1 MFQPTELQTD
11 ILVIGGGIG
20 GCRAALRARQL
31 GCDVILTEKAVV
43 GRAGPMT
50 FVHSQFAPWRLTDEE
65 KLLWMREFVEASNY
79 LADQE
84 WLDVLLTEAPARI
97 DELVQ
102 LGVPYEREAN
112 GRLKYTTSRGHK
124 VGKTINVDGKI
135 VMEIL
140 RRELRRQGVNLLEK
154 VMMTDLLTSD
164 GHYPTRGEV
173 IGAVG
178 FHIRTGEPLVI
189 RAKAV
194 ILNTGPL
201 YPKIHFSY
209 IDGVTGEGHRM
220 AFHVGAEL
228 AGMEFTQYASWSY
241 WEDKFSSPGQ
251 AKIQGIGAKFINA
264 YGEEFMWRY
273 DPEWGNL
280 SSLYRVARGIITEY
294 MEGRG
299 PCYVDFRHCRDEDI
313 DELLRVV
320 PTLALGLQE
329 FGIDLKRQPL
339 KTTPFMAIGMGT
351 SGGVKVDTWSRT
363 NIPGLYA
370 VGTVT
375 CLPVIMSGNSGSGH
389 STFSNVGGYRAGEDA
404 ARRAQ
409 KMKRRPSPVKPQL
422 KELLADMLA
431 PLNRRSHTRPADVWA
446 AVGDV
451 TCESTFALFK
461 NAERIDR
468 TREYVRT
475 IREHLLPRVSAPDPH
490 ELVKALEARSYVEMV
505 DLCCLAY
512 RTRQES
518 RGEHFRV
525 DFPYRDDV
533 NWLKWVVLRKESE
546 DGVSVSTPD
555 VPFERYPIRPDKRE
569 RIPSPFPIPAQ
580 NSEWRS

>member
-1 MFQPTELQTD
+1 MRQPTELWTD
-11 ILVIGGGIG
+11 VLVIGGGIG
-20 GCRAALRARQL
+20 GCRAALRAREL
-31 GCDVILTEKAVV
+31 GCDVVLTEKAVI

-50 FVHSQFAPWRLTDEE
+50 FVHSQFAPWPLTDEE
-65 KLLWMREFVEASNY
+65 KLVWMREFVEASNY

-84 WLDVLLTEAPARI
+84 WLDVLLTEAPSRI
-97 DELVQ
+97 DELVRM
-102 LGVPYEREAN
+102 GVPYERDAD

-124 VGKTINVDGKI
+124 VGKTINVDGKV

-140 RRELRRQGVNLLEK
+140 RRELRRHGVRLLEK

-164 GHYPTRGEV
+164 GRYPTAGEV
-173 IGAVG
+173 SGAVG
-178 FHIRTGEPLVI
+178 FHVRTGEPLVI
-189 RAKAV
+189 RSKAV

-220 AFHVGAEL
+220 AYRAGAEL

-241 WEDKFSSPGQ
+241 WEDTFSSPGQ

-264 YGEEFMWRY
+264 RGEEFMWRY

-280 SSLYRVARGIITEY
+280 SSLYRVARAIITEN

-299 PCYVDFRHCRDEDI
+299 PCYVDFRHCREEDI
-313 DELLRVV
+313 EMLLRVV
-320 PTLALGLQE
+320 PTLDLGLRE
-329 FGIDLKRQPL
+329 FGVDLRKRPL

-351 SGGVKVDTWSRT
+351 SGGLRVDTWSRT
-363 NIPGLYA
+363 NVSGLYA
-370 VGTVT
+370 LGTCT

-409 KMKRRPSPVKPQL
+409 RMEHPPVNGSQL
-422 KELLADMLA
+422 KEVLAEMLA
-431 PLNRRSHTRPADVWA
+431 PLDRRGNTRPADVWA
-446 AVGDV
+446 AIGDV

-468 TREYVRT
+468 TRRLVGEIKAY
-475 IREHLLPRVSAPDPH
+475 LLPRMSAPDPH

-505 DLCCLAY
+505 ELCCLAY
-512 RTRQES
+512 GAREES
-518 RGEHFRV
+518 RGEHFRA
-525 DFPYRDDV
+525 DFPYQDDI
-533 NWLKWVVLRKESE
+533 NWLRWVVIKQTT
-546 DGVSVSTPD
+546 DGQPHISTPE
-555 VPFERYPIRPDKRE
+555 VPLDRYPIQPEKRE
-569 RIPSPFPIPAQ
+569 RKPSPFSVPEQ
-580 NSEWRS
+580 YR

>member
-1 MFQPTELQTD
+1 MQPTELKTD
-11 ILVIGGGIG
+11 VLVIGGGIG
-20 GCRAALRARQL
+20 GCRAALRAL
-31 GCDVILTEKAVV
+31 EKGCDVLLAEKAVI

-50 FVHSQFAPWRLTDEE
+50 FVHSQFAPWRLTDDE

-84 WLDVLLTEAPARI
+84 WLDVLLTEAPDRI
-97 DELVQ
+97 EELVQ
-102 LGVPYEREAN
+102 LGVPYERDAE

-140 RRELRRQGVNLLEK
+140 RRELRRQGVTLLEK

-164 GHYPTRGEV
+164 GRYPTGGEV

-209 IDGVTGEGHRM
+209 VDGVTGEGHRM

-241 WEDKFSSPGQ
+241 WEDKFSTPGQ
-251 AKIQGIGAKFINA
+251 AKIQGIGARFINA
-264 YGEEFMWRY
+264 QGEEFMWRY

-280 SSLYRVARGIITEY
+280 SSLYRVARGIITEN

-299 PCYVDFRHCRDEDI
+299 PCYVDFRHCAEEDI
-313 DELLRVV
+313 EMLLRVV
-320 PTLALGLQE
+320 PTLALALKE
-329 FGIDLKRQPL
+329 FDIDIRTRPL

-351 SGGVKVDTWSRT
+351 SGGVRVDTWSRT
-363 NIPGLYA
+363 TVPGLYA

-404 ARRAQ
+404 ARWAKRIRHMPKPVSAQ
-409 KMKRRPSPVKPQL
+409 LRDILAETFAPLTRRGPIRPS
-422 KELLADMLA
+422 
-431 PLNRRSHTRPADVWA
+431 DVWA
-446 AVGDV
+446 AVGEV
-451 TCESTFALFK
+451 TCETSFALLK
-461 NAERIDR
+461 DAKRIEQ
-468 TREYVRT
+468 TRRAVRA
-475 IREHLLPRVSAPDPH
+475 IGEQLLRRVSAPDPH
-490 ELVKALEARSYVEMV
+490 ELTKALEARSYVEMV
-505 DLCCLAY
+505 ELCCLAY
-512 RTRQES
+512 DVRQES
-518 RGEHFRV
+518 RGEHFRA

-533 NWLKWVVLRKESE
+533 QWLRWVVLRKGA
-546 DGVSVSTPD
+546 DGEVMVSTPS
-555 VPFERYPIRPDKRE
+555 VPFDRYPIRPERRE
-569 RIPSPFPIPAQ
+569 RIPSPFPIPG
-580 NSEWRS
+580 S